1 MESTV
6 MTRRPKSVRQLLKS
20 KPTLKQLE
28 LEISAQKALLLDV
41 HRHLPKELVPHCIAA
56 QQQDDRLVLHCDSPV
71 WATRLRYIAPQLLS
85 LLQARRKSLREIKI
99 RLFINNQKQPVRA
112 KFRAH
117 HSDVAADIV
126 RSGAADF
133 EQGPLRQAM
142 LRLSRALKR

>member
-1 MESTV
+1 
-6 MTRRPKSVRQLLKS
+6 MTRRPKLVRQLLKS

-41 HRHLPKELVPHCIAA
+41 HRHLPTELVPHCIAA
-56 QQQDDRLVLHCDSPV
+56 QQHDDRLVLHCDSPV

-85 LLQARRKSLREIKI
+85 LLQPRRKDLREIKV
-99 RLFINNQKQPVRA
+99 RLFIASQKQPLRA
-112 KFRAH
+112 KSRAM

-126 RSGAADF
+126 RSSAADF
-133 EQGPLRQAM
+133 EHGPLQQAM